1 MSQHDRQGTG
11 SPRRHPAGH
20 RAETG
25 DKSASGRA
33 ADAAL
38 EGGSFVT
45 GSPVTRP
52 GAWLEMLP
60 AKRLAQVDEA
70 AVQLLVH
77 TFYGRIRDD
86 DLLGPVFRQALE
98 GRWDMHLEKMVAF
111 WSSIVLGAKR
121 YRGNVT
127 QAHQPFAHLTGE
139 HFSRWLVLFFDTLD
153 ALFEPE
159 AAFAFAEPA
168 IRIAESLQLNL
179 FGWEYALPPAQRALL
194 ESVKAARP
202 ARPHE

>member
-1 MSQHDRQGTG
+1 MTSLSAPAPAEMS
-11 SPRRHPAGH
+11 
-20 RAETG
+20 AESTLPTTAR
-25 DKSASGRA
+25 SASQPAIDPLEWPTARI
-33 ADAAL
+33 ADI
-38 EGGSFVT
+38 
-45 GSPVTRP
+45 
-52 GAWLEMLP
+52 
-60 AKRLAQVDEA
+60 DED
-70 AVQLLVH
+70 AVRLLVH

-127 QAHQPFAHLTGE
+127 QAHQPFGHLSGE
-139 HFSRWLVLFFDTLD
+139 HFSRWLALFFDTLD
-153 ALFEPE
+153 KLFEPQ

-179 FGWEYALPPAQRALL
+179 FGWEYTLPPAQRALL
-194 ESVKAARP
+194 DSIKQRRP
-202 ARPHE
+202 TRQHD

>member
-1 MSQHDRQGTG
+1 M
-11 SPRRHPAGH
+11 P
-20 RAETG
+20 
-25 DKSASGRA
+25 
-33 ADAAL
+33 
-38 EGGSFVT
+38 
-45 GSPVTRP
+45 TRP
-52 GAWLEMLP
+52 SPSAHPTRPDSIDSALVDWPETP
-60 AKRLAQVDEA
+60 LARIDED
-70 AVQLLVH
+70 AVRLLVH

-127 QAHQPFAHLTGE
+127 QAHQPFGHLSGE
-139 HFSRWLVLFFDTLD
+139 HFSRWLALFFDTLD
-153 ALFEPE
+153 NLFEPQ

-179 FGWEYALPPAQRALL
+179 FGWEYTLPPAQRALL
-194 ESVKAARP
+194 DRIKQRRP
-202 ARPHE
+202 SRPHE

>member
-1 MSQHDRQGTG
+1 MSQRHRQTPGI
-11 SPRRHPAGH
+11 PKGH
-20 RAETG
+20 RA
-25 DKSASGRA
+25 DHAASGGPSAPGMA
-33 ADAAL
+33 ADIAL
-38 EGGSFVT
+38 ENRLGAIT
-45 GSPVTRP
+45 ELPV
-52 GAWLEMLP
+52 
-60 AKRLAQVDEA
+60 KRFAQVDEA

-98 GRWDMHLEKMVAF
+98 GRWDLHLDKMVAF

-127 QAHQPFAHLTGE
+127 QAHQPFGHLTGE

-153 ALFEPE
+153 TLFEPE

-194 ESVKAARP
+194 ESVKRARP
-202 ARPHE
+202 ARPHD

>member
-1 MSQHDRQGTG
+1 M
-11 SPRRHPAGH
+11 RHPGTETPEMTSLSAPAP
-20 RAETG
+20 AEMSAESTLPTTAR
-25 DKSASGRA
+25 SASQPAIDPLEWPTARI
-33 ADAAL
+33 ADI
-38 EGGSFVT
+38 
-45 GSPVTRP
+45 
-52 GAWLEMLP
+52 
-60 AKRLAQVDEA
+60 DED
-70 AVQLLVH
+70 AVRLLVH

-127 QAHQPFAHLTGE
+127 QAHQPFGHLSGE
-139 HFSRWLVLFFDTLD
+139 HFSRWLALFFDTLD
-153 ALFEPE
+153 KLFEPQ

-179 FGWEYALPPAQRALL
+179 FGWEYTLPPAQRALL
-194 ESVKAARP
+194 DSIKQRRP
-202 ARPHE
+202 TRQHD